1 MLMEATISAMLE
13 ACESPLALKFLFRR
27 GGVPA
32 IRNSLSALASPDK
45 PGNSESGRLSAQ
57 SKVPVC
63 SKRLPKLS
71 RTTIAGFKTSL
82 ISSFV
87 TGVLPVHKFKLLR
100 SLSEA
105 FSATRFHPRTLVILC
120 QVKTAPRARFV
131 LILLLPRPPLLVP
144 ARPLWAPGPSLLVP
158 DPFSPAACL

>member
-1 MLMEATISAMLE
+1 MEATISAMLE

-45 PGNSESGRLSAQ
+45 PGISESGRLSAQ

-87 TGVLPVHKFKLLR
+87 TGVAIPEVRNCRNYASDVVEK
-100 SLSEA
+100 A
-105 FSATRFHPRTLVILC
+105 FSVDQPVGG
-120 QVKTAPRARFV
+120 
-131 LILLLPRPPLLVP
+131 
-144 ARPLWAPGPSLLVP
+144 WG
-158 DPFSPAACL
+158 